1 MKTIYLSYIYHFV
14 QLNAF
19 FFLDGLCHL
28 PDMIWCTAV
37 ERALRNYSK
46 IRKGSNEM
54 NIYMVDKKPEKIQA
68 LKRFFTEGINW
79 SFVSNETFS
88 VFYFG
93 STFQLHVK
101 KADIF
106 GAEADAL
113 AVPQDPG
120 MKNERFIA
128 KQLSKLEDK
137 SYQSAIKS
145 LKSFKL
151 PTVTVAP
158 FQLCFSK
165 VIHYVSPNW
174 NNRNKKREALLKDH
188 YLSMK
193 TLLDAASSHC
203 ASVVIPL
210 SGGREYP

>member
-1 MKTIYLSYIYHFV
+1 
-14 QLNAF
+14 
-19 FFLDGLCHL
+19 
-28 PDMIWCTAV
+28 
-37 ERALRNYSK
+37 
-46 IRKGSNEM
+46 M
-54 NIYMVDKKPEKIQA
+54 NIYMVDEKPEKIQT
-68 LKRFFTEGINW
+68 LKSFFKGGINW
-79 SFVSNETFS
+79 TFLSNETFS

-93 STFQLHVK
+93 STFQVHVK

-128 KQLSKLEDK
+128 KKLSKLEDK
-137 SYQSAIKS
+137 LYQSAIKS
-145 LKSFKL
+145 LKSCKP

-158 FQLCFSK
+158 SQLYFSK

-174 NNRNKKREALLKDH
+174 NNKYKSREALLKDH

-193 TLLDAASSHC
+193 TLLDAASSQC

>member
-1 MKTIYLSYIYHFV
+1 
-14 QLNAF
+14 
-19 FFLDGLCHL
+19 
-28 PDMIWCTAV
+28 
-37 ERALRNYSK
+37 
-46 IRKGSNEM
+46 
-54 NIYMVDKKPEKIQA
+54 MVDKKPEIIQT
-68 LKRFFTEGINW
+68 LKRFFMEGISW

-93 STFQLHVK
+93 STFQVHVK

-128 KQLSKLEDK
+128 KRLSKLEDK

-145 LKSFKL
+145 LKLCKP
-151 PTVTVAP
+151 PTVTMAP
-158 FQLCFSK
+158 SQLCFTK

-174 NNRNKKREALLKDH
+174 NNRNKSREALLQDH

-193 TLLDAASSHC
+193 TLLDAASCHC

>member
-1 MKTIYLSYIYHFV
+1 
-14 QLNAF
+14 
-19 FFLDGLCHL
+19 
-28 PDMIWCTAV
+28 
-37 ERALRNYSK
+37 
-46 IRKGSNEM
+46 
-54 NIYMVDKKPEKIQA
+54 MVDKKPEKIQT
-68 LKRFFTEGINW
+68 LKKFFREGINW
-79 SFVSNETFS
+79 TFVSNETFS

-93 STFQLHVK
+93 STFQVHVK

-113 AVPQDPG
+113 AVPQDPE

-137 SYQSAIKS
+137 FYQSAIKS
-145 LKSFKL
+145 LKSCKP
-151 PTVTVAP
+151 PTATVAP
-158 FQLCFSK
+158 SQLCFSK

-174 NNRNKKREALLKDH
+174 NNKKKSREALLRDH

-193 TLLDAASSHC
+193 TLLDAASSLC

-210 SGGREYP
+210 SGGRKYT